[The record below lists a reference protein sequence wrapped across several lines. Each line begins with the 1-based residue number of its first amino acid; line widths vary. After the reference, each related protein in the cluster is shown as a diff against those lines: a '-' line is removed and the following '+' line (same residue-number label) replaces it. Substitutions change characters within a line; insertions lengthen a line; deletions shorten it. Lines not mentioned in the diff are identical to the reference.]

1 MVLGN
6 KLLWEPDKRKSGKWK
21 ESLPVNNVLAAE
33 VTQGQGQF
41 TDVEFDSAL

>member
-1 MVLGN
+1 M
-6 KLLWEPDKRKSGKWK
+6 WRPEKRKRNKWK
-21 ESLPVNNVLAAE
+21 ESLPVNNVLAAK